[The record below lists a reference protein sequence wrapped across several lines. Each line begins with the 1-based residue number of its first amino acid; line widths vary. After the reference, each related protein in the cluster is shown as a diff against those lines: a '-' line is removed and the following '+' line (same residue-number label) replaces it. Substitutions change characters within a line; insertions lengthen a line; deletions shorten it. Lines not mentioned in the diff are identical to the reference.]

1 MFKGILMFGNF
12 KAQKAPT
19 ENNIFCPS
27 SEKVRS
33 CREKN
38 QFMSAIAE
46 WWIYIMRSVLLI
58 CFTDSQLNNEESPLF
73 FHYLKW
79 TSWTSYYRK
88 SEVSGGLPCFTTKQI
103 IIPNCFN
110 RCWDLN
116 KNRRYTSLDI
126 FRLICKWLEIQKF
139 GVTILGR
146 IHLILKHRFDMVG
159 PSLFFYREHSS
170 WMWSDLSSPPPL
182 FLFFGCL

>member
-1 MFKGILMFGNF
+1 MFGNF

-46 WWIYIMRSVLLI
+46 WWIYIMRSALLI

-88 SEVSGGLPCFTTKQI
+88 SEVSGGLPCFTTKKI

-110 RCWDLN
+110 RCWFSSQQKQKIHITRHISTDLQMTRN
-116 KNRRYTSLDI
+116 SKVWSYHLGEDSPDPKAPFWHVKRPIEPSTFI
-126 FRLICKWLEIQKF
+126 FIFWLLI
-139 GVTILGR
+139 V
-146 IHLILKHRFDMVG
+146 VN
-159 PSLFFYREHSS
+159 S
-170 WMWSDLSSPPPL
+170 WGASKR
-182 FLFFGCL
+182 